1 MRDTLVKELT
11 KLAEKNKK
19 IVILAGDIG
28 YKLFDDF
35 IKKFPKR
42 FYNCGVAEANMTTV
56 AAGLA
61 LKGFIPVTYTIATF
75 NVYKTIEQIKIDICY
90 PSLGVTVV
98 GVGSGLSY
106 SDLGSTHHAIE
117 DIGLLRTIPN
127 LSIYSPADPIE
138 LKAMIPK
145 IIGSKKPCYLRIG
158 KRGEE
163 NVYENNTNITLNT
176 WNKIISGKKVCL
188 IVTGNIIINAK
199 KAINNL
205 KRKNIFPS
213 LYSAHS
219 IKPLD
224 EKNLKKIFKKYNHII
239 VIEEHSSIGG
249 LSGAISELVLNL
261 NLNNKF
267 LSINTGNSF
276 IVKSGKQLE
285 AIKKIGLDAKNIERK
300 IVKFLKI

>member
-75 NVYKTIEQIKIDICY
+75 NAYKTIEQIKIDICY
-90 PSLGVTVV
+90 PNLGVTVV

-145 IIGSKKPCYLRIG
+145 IIDSKKPCYLRIG

-163 NVYENNTNITLNT
+163 NVYENNTNIKLNT

-205 KRKNIFPS
+205 KRRNIFPS

-224 EKNLKKIFKKYNHII
+224 EKKLKKIFKKYNHII
-239 VIEEHSSIGG
+239 IIEEHSSIGG
-249 LSGAISELVLNL
+249 LSGAISELALNL

>member
-11 KLAEKNKK
+11 RLAEKNKK

-61 LKGFIPVTYTIATF
+61 LKGFIPITYTIATF

-90 PSLGVTVV
+90 PNLGVTVV

-145 IIGSKKPCYLRIG
+145 IINSKKPCYLRIG

-163 NVYENNTNITLNT
+163 NVYENNTNIKLNT

-205 KRKNIFPS
+205 KKKNIYPS

-219 IKPLD
+219 IKPID
-224 EKNLKKIFKKYNHII
+224 EKNLKKIFKRYNYII
-239 VIEEHSSIGG
+239 IIEEHSSIGG
-249 LSGAISELVLNL
+249 LTGAISEFALNL

-267 LSINTGNSF
+267 LSMNTGKSF
-276 IVKSGKQLE
+276 IIKSGKQLE
-285 AIKKIGLDAKNIERK
+285 AIKKIGLDEKNIERK
-300 IVKFLKI
+300 IIKFLKI